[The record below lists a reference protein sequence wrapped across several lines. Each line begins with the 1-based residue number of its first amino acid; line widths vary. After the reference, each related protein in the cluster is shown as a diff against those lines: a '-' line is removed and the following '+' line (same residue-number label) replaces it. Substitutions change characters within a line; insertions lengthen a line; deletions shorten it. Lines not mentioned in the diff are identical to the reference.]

1 MFFLFEAL
9 VFTLVPLAIFHF
21 SWNIQRLRKIP
32 GPFLASVTDIW
43 RSYWMRQGEYTLF
56 VDKLHKKYG
65 KLVRLGPNYVSV
77 SDPAAVSTVYGTNP
91 VWIKVGRIRP
101 LGLDF
106 MLILHQGDSYKVMI
120 GMKDGKEIP
129 SVVSTISEA
138 RHTVMKRG
146 IGHAFTANSVLD
158 YEHYID
164 ESAAELF
171 DVFRKQRSCNISS
184 WFQLFTMD
192 VLSRIAFSE
201 SLGFVANGGDVDN
214 TIASIKTR
222 FEYWNDWMAIPGL
235 ERLIFRNPIMKQ
247 LKAGSSSMAVMAA
260 KKLYARKAATEPP
273 PQRDLLQKYIEA
285 SEKHPEWVDTASIIG
300 LTM

>member
-1 MFFLFEAL
+1 
-9 VFTLVPLAIFHF
+9 
-21 SWNIQRLRKIP
+21 
-32 GPFLASVTDIW
+32 
-43 RSYWMRQGEYTLF
+43 
-56 VDKLHKKYG
+56 
-65 KLVRLGPNYVSV
+65 
-77 SDPAAVSTVYGTNP
+77 
-91 VWIKVGRIRP
+91 
-101 LGLDF
+101 
-106 MLILHQGDSYKVMI
+106 
-120 GMKDGKEIP
+120 
-129 SVVSTISEA
+129 
-138 RHTVMKRG
+138 
-146 IGHAFTANSVLD
+146 
-158 YEHYID
+158 
-164 ESAAELF
+164 
-171 DVFRKQRSCNISS
+171 
-184 WFQLFTMD
+184 MD

-247 LKAGSSSMAVMAA
+247 LKAGSSSIAVMAA